1 MMSAR
6 RWRQG
11 PRTPVAVGLGACLVA
26 LLPVQLES
34 QQLPLKTAVPPGAVL
49 LCDGREAAAG
59 TEEPLPEDRE
69 EAARLTNAATQT
81 MILGDL
87 DGALEFL
94 DRATAVDPT
103 APEAVY
109 LRARILQQQGA
120 REAAVA
126 ALCEYLSLEPAGRSA
141 EDARRRLDE
150 ARDLD
155 VGRELV
161 DLHERALALE
171 FEGRLEE
178 AEAALTE
185 LLAARPGMTV
195 ALYNRGVLRGV
206 LGHTDGAR
214 ADLARYLELEP
225 AASDEPAVRQFID
238 GETAPAVAQDPTGD
252 GRAAA
257 DGSAPRAGAVFVVGA
272 LVPGAGQF
280 YTGRPLLGAAVTG
293 VAVTALAAG
302 ALYRRTTVHCLDAT
316 ASPCPS
322 SQVASRETE
331 RPFMAPAI
339 AVAMG
344 LTVAAAVEAALH
356 ATRPSR
362 HADARTS
369 DRLGAVTSVVADR
382 ISYDGLTLRFELA
395 RLDF

>member
-1 MMSAR
+1 VRSDR
-6 RWRQG
+6 RWLRG
-11 PRTPVAVGLGACLVA
+11 PRSSVAVRLVACLVV
-26 LLPVQLES
+26 LLPAQLEA
-34 QQLPLKTAVPPGAVL
+34 QELPLKTAVPPGSIL
-49 LCDGREAAAG
+49 LCDEREAVDG
-59 TEEPLPEDRE
+59 EEPSPEDRE

-94 DRATAVDPT
+94 NRATGTDPT

-120 REAAVA
+120 REGAVA
-126 ALCEYLSLEPAGRSA
+126 ALCEYLRLEPAGPSA

-150 ARDLD
+150 SRDLG

-171 FEGRLEE
+171 FQGRLEE
-178 AEAALTE
+178 AEAVLTE
-185 LLAARPGMTV
+185 LLEARPDMTV
-195 ALYNRGVLRGV
+195 ALYNRGILRGA
-206 LGHTDGAR
+206 LGRADDAR
-214 ADLARYLELEP
+214 ADLARYLQLEP
-225 AASDEPAVRQFID
+225 AASDEPEVRRFI
-238 GETAPAVAQDPTGD
+238 ERVPTVAVAQDRTGD
-252 GRAAA
+252 GRAAE
-257 DGSAPRAGAVFVVGA
+257 DGRGPRVGAIFVASA

-293 VAVTALAAG
+293 VAVTTLAAG

-322 SQVASRETE
+322 GQVASRETE

-339 AVAMG
+339 VVAAG
-344 LTVAAAVEAALH
+344 LAVAAAVEAALH
-356 ATRPSR
+356 ATRPSQL
-362 HADARTS
+362 AGAPTA
-369 DRLGAVTSVVADR
+369 DRLQAVTATVADR
-382 ISYDGLTLRFELA
+382 ISYDGLALRLELA